1 MGIFNKARKK
11 VEGTFDEDTLKK
23 DVSSGALEK
32 GSILWGVRA
41 TVIGTKSVL
50 NEVIGRTV
58 SVANNE
64 RDKIINKQEP
74 RKPHAEQEQEQVQTV
89 EPPQPQTSEMSEL
102 EEFEAWKEFK
112 AMKRGKGSE

>member
-11 VEGTFDEDTLKK
+11 VEGTFDEDTLKQ

-32 GSILWGVRA
+32 GSILWGLRA

-74 RKPHAEQEQEQVQTV
+74 QKPHAEQEQEQVQTV
-89 EPPQPQTSEMSEL
+89 ETPQTSEMSEL
-102 EEFEAWKEFK
+102 DEFEEWKRFQ
-112 AMKRGKGSE
+112 AMKRGGRSK

>member
-1 MGIFNKARKK
+1 MGIFNKTKK
-11 VEGTFDEDTLKK
+11 KIEGTFDEDTLKQ

-32 GSILWGVRA
+32 GSILWGLRA

-74 RKPHAEQEQEQVQTV
+74 QKPQKQEEVQPI
-89 EPPQPQTSEMSEL
+89 EAPQPQTSEMSEL
-102 EEFEAWKEFK
+102 EEFEEWKKFQ
-112 AMKRGKGSE
+112 AMKRGGSK

>member
-11 VEGTFDEDTLKK
+11 VEGMFDEDTLKN

-74 RKPHAEQEQEQVQTV
+74 QKPHAEQEQEQVQTV
-89 EPPQPQTSEMSEL
+89 ETPQTSEMSEL
-102 EEFEAWKEFK
+102 DEFEEWKRFQ
-112 AMKRGKGSE
+112 AMKRGRSK

>member
-1 MGIFNKARKK
+1 MGIFNKTKK
-11 VEGTFDEDTLKK
+11 KIEGTFDEDTLKK

-32 GSILWGVRA
+32 GSILWGLRA

-74 RKPHAEQEQEQVQTV
+74 QKPHTEQEQEQVQTV
-89 EPPQPQTSEMSEL
+89 EAPQTSEMSEL
-102 EEFEAWKEFK
+102 DEFEEWKRFQ
-112 AMKRGKGSE
+112 AMKRGGSK

>member
-1 MGIFNKARKK
+1 MGIFNKAKK
-11 VEGTFDEDTLKK
+11 KIEGTFDEDTLKK

-32 GSILWGVRA
+32 GSILWGLRA

-74 RKPHAEQEQEQVQTV
+74 QKPHAEQEQVQMV
-89 EPPQPQTSEMSEL
+89 ETPQPQTSEMSEL
-102 EEFEAWKEFK
+102 DEFEEWKRFQ
-112 AMKRGKGSE
+112 AMKRGRSK

>member
-1 MGIFNKARKK
+1 MGIFKKAKQK
-11 VEGTFDEDTLKK
+11 IENTFDEDTLHN

-32 GSILWGVRA
+32 GSILWGLRA

-74 RKPHAEQEQEQVQTV
+74 QKPQKQEEVQPIET
-89 EPPQPQTSEMSEL
+89 PQPQTSEMSEL
-102 EEFEAWKEFK
+102 EEFEAWKEFR

>member
-1 MGIFNKARKK
+1 MGIFNKTKK
-11 VEGTFDEDTLKK
+11 KIEGTFDEDTLKQ

-32 GSILWGVRA
+32 GSILWGLRA

-74 RKPHAEQEQEQVQTV
+74 QKPQKQEEVQPIET
-89 EPPQPQTSEMSEL
+89 PQPQTSEMSEL
-102 EEFEAWKEFK
+102 DEFEEWKRFQ
-112 AMKRGKGSE
+112 AMKRGRSK

>member
-1 MGIFNKARKK
+1 MGIFKKAKK
-11 VEGTFDEDTLKK
+11 KIENTFDEDTLKK

-64 RDKIINKQEP
+64 RDKIINQQEPQKQE
-74 RKPHAEQEQEQVQTV
+74 EVQTI
-89 EPPQPQTSEMSEL
+89 ETPQLQTSEMSEL
-102 EEFEAWKEFK
+102 DEFEEWKRFQ
-112 AMKRGKGSE
+112 AMKRGGSK

>member
-1 MGIFNKARKK
+1 MGIFNKTKK
-11 VEGTFDEDTLKK
+11 KIEGTFDEDTLKN

-74 RKPHAEQEQEQVQTV
+74 QKPQKQEEVQPIETL
-89 EPPQPQTSEMSEL
+89 QPQTSEMSEL
-102 EEFEAWKEFK
+102 DEFEEWKRFQ
-112 AMKRGKGSE
+112 AMKRGRSK

>member
-1 MGIFNKARKK
+1 MGIFNKTKK
-11 VEGTFDEDTLKK
+11 KIEGTFDEDTLKQ

-32 GSILWGVRA
+32 GSILWGLRA
-41 TVIGTKSVL
+41 TVIGTKRVL

-74 RKPHAEQEQEQVQTV
+74 QKPHAEQEQVQMV
-89 EPPQPQTSEMSEL
+89 ETPQPQTSEMSEL

-112 AMKRGKGSE
+112 AMKHGGSK

>member
-1 MGIFNKARKK
+1 MGIFNKTKK
-11 VEGTFDEDTLKK
+11 KIEGTFDEDTLKQ

-74 RKPHAEQEQEQVQTV
+74 QKPQKQEEVQPIETH
-89 EPPQPQTSEMSEL
+89 QPQTSEMSEL
-102 EEFEAWKEFK
+102 DEFEEWKRFQ
-112 AMKRGKGSE
+112 AMKRGRSK

>member
-1 MGIFNKARKK
+1 MGIFNKTKK
-11 VEGTFDEDTLKK
+11 KIEGTFDEDTLKN

-74 RKPHAEQEQEQVQTV
+74 QKPHKQEEVQPIET
-89 EPPQPQTSEMSEL
+89 PQPQTSEMSEL
-102 EEFEAWKEFK
+102 DEFEEWKRFQ
-112 AMKRGKGSE
+112 AMKRGGRSK

>member
-74 RKPHAEQEQEQVQTV
+74 QKPQKQEEVQTI
-89 EPPQPQTSEMSEL
+89 ETPQPQTSEMSEL
-102 EEFEAWKEFK
+102 DEFEEWKRFQ
-112 AMKRGKGSE
+112 AMKRGRSK

>member
-1 MGIFNKARKK
+1 MGIFNKTKK
-11 VEGTFDEDTLKK
+11 KIEDTFDEDTLKK

-74 RKPHAEQEQEQVQTV
+74 QKPQKQEEVQPIET
-89 EPPQPQTSEMSEL
+89 PQPQTSEMSEQ
-102 EEFEAWKEFK
+102 EEFEEWKKFQ
-112 AMKRGKGSE
+112 AMKRGGSK

>member
-1 MGIFNKARKK
+1 MGIFNKTKK
-11 VEGTFDEDTLKK
+11 KIEGTFDEDTLKQ

-32 GSILWGVRA
+32 GSILWGLRA

-74 RKPHAEQEQEQVQTV
+74 QKPHAEQEQVQMV
-89 EPPQPQTSEMSEL
+89 ETPQPQTSEMSEL

-112 AMKRGKGSE
+112 AMKRGGSK

>member
-1 MGIFNKARKK
+1 MGIFNKAKK
-11 VEGTFDEDTLKK
+11 KIEGTFDEDTLKK

-32 GSILWGVRA
+32 GSILWGIRA

-64 RDKIINKQEP
+64 RDKIINQQEP
-74 RKPHAEQEQEQVQTV
+74 QKTQKEVQEEVQPIET
-89 EPPQPQTSEMSEL
+89 PQPQTSEMSEL
-102 EEFEAWKEFK
+102 EEFEAWKSFQ
-112 AMKRGKGSE
+112 AMKRGRSK

>member
-1 MGIFNKARKK
+1 MGIFNKTKK
-11 VEGTFDEDTLKK
+11 KIEGTFDEDTLKR

-74 RKPHAEQEQEQVQTV
+74 QKPHAEQEEVQPIET
-89 EPPQPQTSEMSEL
+89 PQPQTSEMSEQ
-102 EEFEAWKEFK
+102 EEFEEWKKFQ
-112 AMKRGKGSE
+112 AMKRGGSK

>member
-1 MGIFNKARKK
+1 MGIFNKTKK
-11 VEGTFDEDTLKK
+11 KIEGTFDEDTLKQ

-74 RKPHAEQEQEQVQTV
+74 QKPQKQEEVQPIET
-89 EPPQPQTSEMSEL
+89 PQPQTSEMSEL
-102 EEFEAWKEFK
+102 DEFEEWKRFQ
-112 AMKRGKGSE
+112 AMKRGRSK

>member
-1 MGIFNKARKK
+1 MGIFNKTKK
-11 VEGTFDEDTLKK
+11 KIEGTFDEDTLKQ

-32 GSILWGVRA
+32 GSILWGLRA

-74 RKPHAEQEQEQVQTV
+74 QKPHAEQEQVQMV
-89 EPPQPQTSEMSEL
+89 ETPQPQTSEMSEL
-102 EEFEAWKEFK
+102 EEFEAWKDFK
-112 AMKRGKGSE
+112 AMKRGGSK

>member
-1 MGIFNKARKK
+1 MGIFNKTKK
-11 VEGTFDEDTLKK
+11 KIEGTFDEDTLKN

-74 RKPHAEQEQEQVQTV
+74 QKPQKQEEVQTI
-89 EPPQPQTSEMSEL
+89 ETPQPQTSEMSEL
-102 EEFEAWKEFK
+102 DEFEEWKRFQ
-112 AMKRGKGSE
+112 AMKRGRSK

>member
-1 MGIFNKARKK
+1 MGIFNKTKK
-11 VEGTFDEDTLKK
+11 KIEGTFDEDTLKK

-74 RKPHAEQEQEQVQTV
+74 QKPHAEHEEVQPIET
-89 EPPQPQTSEMSEL
+89 PQPQTSEMSEQ
-102 EEFEAWKEFK
+102 EEFEEWKKFQ
-112 AMKRGKGSE
+112 AMKRGGSK

>member
-11 VEGTFDEDTLKK
+11 VEGTFDEDTLKN

-74 RKPHAEQEQEQVQTV
+74 QKPHAEQEQEQVQTV
-89 EPPQPQTSEMSEL
+89 ETPQTSEMSEL
-102 EEFEAWKEFK
+102 DEFEEWKRFQ
-112 AMKRGKGSE
+112 AMKRGGRSK

>member
-1 MGIFNKARKK
+1 MGIFNKTKK
-11 VEGTFDEDTLKK
+11 KIEDTFDEDTLKK

-74 RKPHAEQEQEQVQTV
+74 QKPQKQEEVQPIET
-89 EPPQPQTSEMSEL
+89 PQPQTLEMSEL
-102 EEFEAWKEFK
+102 DEFEEWKRFQ
-112 AMKRGKGSE
+112 AMKRGRSK

>member
-1 MGIFNKARKK
+1 MGIFNKTKK
-11 VEGTFDEDTLKK
+11 KIEGTFDEDTLKK

-32 GSILWGVRA
+32 GSILWGLRA

-74 RKPHAEQEQEQVQTV
+74 QKPHAEQEQVQTV
-89 EPPQPQTSEMSEL
+89 ETPQTSEMSEL
-102 EEFEAWKEFK
+102 DEFEEWKRFQ
-112 AMKRGKGSE
+112 AMKRGRSK

>member
-1 MGIFNKARKK
+1 MGIFNKTKK
-11 VEGTFDEDTLKK
+11 KIEGTFDEDTLKQ

-32 GSILWGVRA
+32 GSILWGLRA

-74 RKPHAEQEQEQVQTV
+74 QKPQKQEEVQPIET
-89 EPPQPQTSEMSEL
+89 PQPQTSEMSEL
-102 EEFEAWKEFK
+102 DEFEEWKRFQ
-112 AMKRGKGSE
+112 AMKRGGRSK

>member
-1 MGIFNKARKK
+1 MGIFNKTKK
-11 VEGTFDEDTLKK
+11 KIEGTFDEDTLKQ

-32 GSILWGVRA
+32 GSILWGLRA

-74 RKPHAEQEQEQVQTV
+74 QKPHAEQEQEQVQMV
-89 EPPQPQTSEMSEL
+89 ETPQTSEMSEL
-102 EEFEAWKEFK
+102 DEFEEWKRFQ
-112 AMKRGKGSE
+112 AMKRGRSK

>member
-1 MGIFNKARKK
+1 MGIFNKTKK
-11 VEGTFDEDTLKK
+11 KIEGTFDEDTLKQ

-74 RKPHAEQEQEQVQTV
+74 QKPQKQEEVQPIET
-89 EPPQPQTSEMSEL
+89 PQPQTSEMSEL
-102 EEFEAWKEFK
+102 DEFEEWKRFQ
-112 AMKRGKGSE
+112 AMKRGGLRVRI

>member
-1 MGIFNKARKK
+1 MGIFNKTKK
-11 VEGTFDEDTLKK
+11 KIEGTFDEDTLKQ

-32 GSILWGVRA
+32 GSILWGLRA

-74 RKPHAEQEQEQVQTV
+74 QKPQKQEEIQAIET
-89 EPPQPQTSEMSEL
+89 PQPQTSEMSEL
-102 EEFEAWKEFK
+102 EEFEAWKSFQ
-112 AMKRGKGSE
+112 AMKRGRSK

>member
-11 VEGTFDEDTLKK
+11 VEGTFDEDTLKQ

-41 TVIGTKSVL
+41 MVIGTKSVL

-74 RKPHAEQEQEQVQTV
+74 QKQEEVKTI
-89 EPPQPQTSEMSEL
+89 ETPQPQTSEMSEL
-102 EEFEAWKEFK
+102 DEFEEWKRFQ
-112 AMKRGKGSE
+112 AMKRGRSK

>member
-1 MGIFNKARKK
+1 MGIFNKTKK
-11 VEGTFDEDTLKK
+11 KIEGTFDEDTLKN

-74 RKPHAEQEQEQVQTV
+74 QKPQKQEEVQPI
-89 EPPQPQTSEMSEL
+89 EAPQPQTSEMSEL
-102 EEFEAWKEFK
+102 DEFEEWKRFQ
-112 AMKRGKGSE
+112 AMKRGRSK

>member
-1 MGIFNKARKK
+1 MGIFNKTKK
-11 VEGTFDEDTLKK
+11 KIEGTFDEDTLKN

-41 TVIGTKSVL
+41 TVIGTKSAL

-74 RKPHAEQEQEQVQTV
+74 QKPQKQEEVQPIET
-89 EPPQPQTSEMSEL
+89 PQPQTSEMSEL
-102 EEFEAWKEFK
+102 DEFEEWKRFQ
-112 AMKRGKGSE
+112 AMKRGRSK

>member
-1 MGIFNKARKK
+1 MGIFNKTKK
-11 VEGTFDEDTLKK
+11 KIEGTFDEDTLKQ

-32 GSILWGVRA
+32 GSILWAVRA

-74 RKPHAEQEQEQVQTV
+74 QKPHTNQEQEQVQTV
-89 EPPQPQTSEMSEL
+89 EIPQKEMSEL
-102 EEFEAWKEFK
+102 DEFEEWKRFQ
-112 AMKRGKGSE
+112 AMKRGGRSK

>member
-1 MGIFNKARKK
+1 MGIFNKTKK
-11 VEGTFDEDTLKK
+11 KIEGTFDEDTLKQ

-32 GSILWGVRA
+32 GSILWGLRA

-74 RKPHAEQEQEQVQTV
+74 QKPHAEQEQVQTV
-89 EPPQPQTSEMSEL
+89 ETPQSQTSEMSEL

-112 AMKRGKGSE
+112 AMKRGGSK

>member
-1 MGIFNKARKK
+1 MGIFNKTKK
-11 VEGTFDEDTLKK
+11 KIEGTFDEDTLKK

-32 GSILWGVRA
+32 GSILWGIRA

-74 RKPHAEQEQEQVQTV
+74 QKPQKQEEVQPIET
-89 EPPQPQTSEMSEL
+89 PQPKTSEMSEQ
-102 EEFEAWKEFK
+102 EEFEEWKKFQ
-112 AMKRGKGSE
+112 AMKRGGSK

>member
-1 MGIFNKARKK
+1 MGIFNKTKK
-11 VEGTFDEDTLKK
+11 KIEGTFDEDTLKQ

-32 GSILWGVRA
+32 GSFLWGLRA

-74 RKPHAEQEQEQVQTV
+74 QKPHAEQEQVQMV
-89 EPPQPQTSEMSEL
+89 ETPQPQTSEMSEL

-112 AMKRGKGSE
+112 AMKRGGSK